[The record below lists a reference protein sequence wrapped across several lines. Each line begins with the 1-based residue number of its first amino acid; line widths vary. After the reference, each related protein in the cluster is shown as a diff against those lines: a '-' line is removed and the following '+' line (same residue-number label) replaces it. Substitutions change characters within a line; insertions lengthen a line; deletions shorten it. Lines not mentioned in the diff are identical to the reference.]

1 MALICV
7 EYRLRTLNVVLDT
20 LKPHP
25 HTSLRKRLEELK
37 AILPAARCDG
47 LTEKARAVRSL
58 VRHVF
63 ERGGKL

>member
-7 EYRLRTLNVVLDT
+7 DYRLRALNAVLDA
-20 LKPHP
+20 LKPQP
-25 HTSLRKRLEELK
+25 HISLRKRLEELM

>member
-7 EYRLRTLNVVLDT
+7 DRRLRALNAVLDA
-20 LKPHP
+20 LKPHI
-25 HTSLRKRLEELK
+25 SLRKRLEELK
-37 AILPAARCDG
+37 AILPAARTDG
-47 LTEKARAVRSL
+47 LTEKAHAERSL